1 MLLNGKKRM
10 NKQPLIY
17 HKKQMYYLLSNAN
30 PEHLLDSERALLA
43 VLQDDIEL
51 MAELEYKSYMEGE

>member
-1 MLLNGKKRM
+1 MM